1 MTPRR
6 ALYWMLVVLLTLA
19 AISLMAL
26 ITIIQLSRVV
36 P

>member
-6 ALYWMLVVLLTLA
+6 ATYWFLVVVLAAA
-19 AISLMAL
+19 AISLMAMIPVL
-26 ITIIQLSRVV
+26 QLSRVV